1 MYDEIV
7 NKRKSMKAGK
17 CPKEGKTM
25 NKKTIKKALALS
37 LVLAMGIIALT
48 GCGGG
53 QSETAKVVVAGSTSV
68 QPLSEELAAA
78 FMEANGDITVEIQGG
93 GSGQAAVSLADG
105 IADIGALSREVK
117 DEEKTTI
124 VKEYVIAKDGV
135 AVIVNPDVTV
145 TGLTIEQIKG
155 IFTGEIK
162 NWKEVGG
169 KDQAITVVSREEGSG
184 TRGAF
189 TELTKVMAKDSAGN
203 EVDST
208 SKNAIV
214 QPSTGAALQA
224 VGSTPGAIGYVSME
238 ALNDS
243 VTALKVEGVTISKE
257 TVLDGTYA
265 ISRPFIYAVTGT
277 VTEAAQAFID
287 FVMSADGQKLVE
299 ENGFIPV
306 Q

>member
-1 MYDEIV
+1 
-7 NKRKSMKAGK
+7 MK
-17 CPKEGKTM
+17 
-25 NKKTIKKALALS
+25 KKMMKKALVLS
-37 LVLAMGIIALT
+37 LVLALGITALT

-53 QSETAKVVVAGSTSV
+53 EQTSDKVVVAGSTSV

-78 FMEANGDITVEIQGG
+78 FMDANEGITVEIQGG

-105 IADIGALSREVK
+105 ISDIGALSREVK
-117 DEEKTTI
+117 DEEKSTI

-135 AVIVNPDVTV
+135 AVISNTDVTV
-145 TGLTIEQIKG
+145 TDLTLEQIKG
-155 IFTGEIK
+155 IFTGEIT

-169 KDQAITVVSREEGSG
+169 KDQKITVVSREEGSG

-189 TELTKVMAKDSAGN
+189 TELTKVMVKDAAGN

-214 QPSTGAALQA
+214 QPSTGAVLQA
-224 VGSTPGAIGYVSME
+224 VGSTPGSIGYVSME

-243 VTALKVEGVTISKE
+243 VNTLKVGGVAVSKE

-265 ISRPFIYAVTGT
+265 ISRPFIYAVTGE
-277 VTEAAQAFID
+277 VSAAAQAFID
-287 FVMSADGQKLVE
+287 FVMSAEGQAVIE

-306 Q
+306 N

>member
-1 MYDEIV
+1 
-7 NKRKSMKAGK
+7 MKK
-17 CPKEGKTM
+17 QM
-25 NKKTIKKALALS
+25 MKKALVLS
-37 LVLAMGIIALT
+37 LVLALGITGLT

-53 QSETAKVVVAGSTSV
+53 DDQTSGKVVVAGSTSV
-68 QPLSEELAAA
+68 QPLSEELATA
-78 FMEANGDITVEIQGG
+78 FMEANDGITVEIQGG

-117 DEEKTTI
+117 EEEKTTI
-124 VKEYVIAKDGV
+124 TKEYVIAKDGV
-135 AVIVNPDVTV
+135 AVIVNTDVTV
-145 TGLTIEQIKG
+145 TDLSLEQIKG

-189 TELTKVMAKDSAGN
+189 TELTKVMVKDSAGN

-208 SKNAIV
+208 SKSAIV
-214 QPSTGAALQA
+214 QPSTGAVLQA
-224 VGSTPGAIGYVSME
+224 VGSTPGSIGYVSME
-238 ALNDS
+238 ALDKT
-243 VTALKVEGVTISKE
+243 VKALTVEGVKVSKA

-265 ISRPFIYAVTGT
+265 ISRPFIYAVTGE
-277 VTEAAQAFID
+277 VSEAAQAFID
-287 FVMSADGQKLVE
+287 FVMSAKGQALIE

>member
-1 MYDEIV
+1 
-7 NKRKSMKAGK
+7 MK
-17 CPKEGKTM
+17 
-25 NKKTIKKALALS
+25 KKMMKKALVLS
-37 LVLAMGIIALT
+37 LVLALGITGLT

-53 QSETAKVVVAGSTSV
+53 EQASDKVVVAGSTSV

-78 FMEANGDITVEIQGG
+78 FMEANEGITVEIQGG

-117 DEEKTTI
+117 DEEKSTI
-124 VKEYVIAKDGV
+124 TKEYVIAKDGV
-135 AVIVNPDVTV
+135 AVIVNTDVTV
-145 TGLTIEQIKG
+145 TDLTLEQIKG
-155 IFTGEIK
+155 IFIGEIT

-189 TELTKVMAKDSAGN
+189 TELTKVMEKDSAGN
-203 EVDST
+203 EVDNT

-214 QPSTGAALQA
+214 QPSTGGVLQA
-224 VGSTPGAIGYVSME
+224 VGSTPGSIGYVSME
-238 ALNDS
+238 AMDDT
-243 VTALKVEGVTISKE
+243 VIALEVAGVAISKE

-265 ISRPFIYAVTGT
+265 ISRPFIYAVAGE
-277 VTEAAQAFID
+277 VSEAAQAFID
-287 FVMSADGQKLVE
+287 FIMSAEGQALIE

>member
-1 MYDEIV
+1 
-7 NKRKSMKAGK
+7 
-17 CPKEGKTM
+17 M
-25 NKKTIKKALALS
+25 NKKLMKKALVLS
-37 LVLAMGIIALT
+37 LVLALGITGLT

-53 QSETAKVVVAGSTSV
+53 GQTSDKVVVAGSTSV

-93 GSGQAAVSLADG
+93 GSGQAAVSLADA

-117 DEEKTTI
+117 DEEKSTI

-135 AVIVNPDVTV
+135 AVIANTDVTV
-145 TGLTIEQIKG
+145 TDLTLEQIKG
-155 IFTGEIK
+155 IFTGTIT

-169 KDQAITVVSREEGSG
+169 KDQKITVVSREEGSG

-189 TELTKVMAKDSAGN
+189 TELTKVMEKDSAGN

-214 QPSTGAALQA
+214 QPSTGAVLQA

-238 ALNDS
+238 ALDDT
-243 VTALKVEGVTISKE
+243 VIALDVEGVAVSKT

-265 ISRPFIYAVTGT
+265 ISRPFIYGVTGE
-277 VTEAAQAFID
+277 VSAAAQAFID
-287 FVMSADGQKLVE
+287 FVMSAEGQALIE

-306 Q
+306 K

>member
-1 MYDEIV
+1 
-7 NKRKSMKAGK
+7 MKK
-17 CPKEGKTM
+17 QM
-25 NKKTIKKALALS
+25 LKKASVLA
-37 LVLAMGIIALT
+37 LVLALGVTALT

-53 QSETAKVVVAGSTSV
+53 GQTASKVVVAGSTSV

-78 FMEANGDITVEIQGG
+78 FMAKNSDITVEVQGG

-105 IADIGALSREVK
+105 IANIGALSRDVK
-117 DEEKTTI
+117 DEEKSTI
-124 VKEYVIAKDGV
+124 TKEYVIAKDGV
-135 AVIVNPDVTV
+135 AVIVNTDVTV
-145 TGLTIEQIKG
+145 TDLSIAQIKD
-155 IFTGEIK
+155 IFTGKIK

-189 TELTKVMAKDSAGN
+189 TELTGVMVKDSAGN

-208 SKNAIV
+208 TKNAIV

-224 VGSTPGAIGYVSME
+224 VSSTPGAIGYVSME
-238 ALNDS
+238 ALNNS
-243 VTALKVEGVTISKE
+243 VIALKVGGVSISKE

-265 ISRPFIYAVTGT
+265 ISRPFIYGVTAE
-277 VTEAAQAFID
+277 VSDAAQAFID
-287 FVMSADGQKLVE
+287 FVMSAEGQAVIE

>member
-1 MYDEIV
+1 M
-7 NKRKSMKAGK
+7 NAGRGPKGRKRI
-17 CPKEGKTM
+17 M
-25 NKKTIKKALALS
+25 NKKMMKKAFALS
-37 LVLAMGIIALT
+37 LVLALGITALT

-53 QSETAKVVVAGSTSV
+53 QATDKVVVAGSTSV
-68 QPLSEELAAA
+68 QPLSEELATA
-78 FMEANGDITVEIQGG
+78 FMAANGDITVEIQGG

-124 VKEYVIAKDGV
+124 TKEYVIAKDGV
-135 AVIVNPDVTV
+135 AVIVNTDVNV
-145 TGLTIEQIKG
+145 TDLSLEQIKG
-155 IFTGEIK
+155 IFTGTIT

-169 KDQAITVVSREEGSG
+169 KAQAITVVSREEGSG

-189 TELTKVMAKDSAGN
+189 TELTGVMVKDSAGN
-203 EVDST
+203 EIDST

-214 QPSTGAALQA
+214 QPSTGAVLQA
-224 VGSTPGAIGYVSME
+224 VGSTPGSVGYVSME
-238 ALNDS
+238 ALNDT
-243 VTALKVEGVTISKE
+243 VTALTVDGVSISKE

-265 ISRPFIYAVTGT
+265 ISRPFIYAVTAE
-277 VTEAAQAFID
+277 VSASAQAFID
-287 FVMSADGQKLVE
+287 YVMSAEGQAVIE

>member
-1 MYDEIV
+1 MP
-7 NKRKSMKAGK
+7 KRKEKIMK
-17 CPKEGKTM
+17 KTM
-25 NKKTIKKALALS
+25 FKKALVLS
-37 LVLAMGIIALT
+37 LVLALGITGLT
-48 GCGGG
+48 ACGGG
-53 QSETAKVVVAGSTSV
+53 EEESGKVVIAGSTSV

-78 FMEANGDITVEIQGG
+78 FMEANEGITVEIQGG
-93 GSGQAAVSLADG
+93 GSGQAAVSLADA

-135 AVIVNPDVTV
+135 AVIVNTDVTV
-145 TGLTIEQIKG
+145 TDLTLEQIKG
-155 IFTGEIK
+155 IFTGEIT

-189 TELTKVMAKDSAGN
+189 TELTKVMEKDSAGN

-208 SKNAIV
+208 SKNAII

-238 ALNDS
+238 ALDDT
-243 VTALKVEGVTISKE
+243 VIALEVEGVSISKE

-265 ISRPFIYAVTGT
+265 ISRPFIYGVTGE
-277 VTEAAQAFID
+277 VSEAAQAFID
-287 FVMSADGQKLVE
+287 FVMSAEGQALIE

-306 Q
+306 M